1 MLYDI
6 EAEVPTFVHI
16 AYANIHDSKAIP
28 EIPYKS
34 GAHYIFDRGITI
46 SATLIQ

>member
-16 AYANIHDSKAIP
+16 AYANIHDSKASKQSKNG
-28 EIPYKS
+28 Y
-34 GAHYIFDRGITI
+34 
-46 SATLIQ
+46 